1 MILNLVDRRT
11 DRTLPEPTGDWFTQ
25 RLDRLKALAGQVG
38 PDGWAVDLVLVDDE
52 HMAGLNRR
60 FRGHDGVTDV
70 LSFSYLV
77 EPAGGPVD
85 LEAGRH
91 HAACDLALDP
101 SGFPAGAAAGE
112 PAVVGEVILAPG
124 FAVRR
129 CEQNG
134 WSVAGE
140 IPMLVVHGLLHVLGW
155 EHDDE
160 RKRQAMQDIEEA
172 VLASRQLTH
181 PLRPRS

>member
-1 MILNLVDRRT
+1 MPKI
-11 DRTLPEPTGDWFTQ
+11 
-25 RLDRLKALAGQVG
+25 G
-38 PDGWAVDLVLVDDE
+38 PGEWAVDLVLVDDDR
-52 HMAGLNRR
+52 MTGLNDR
-60 FRGHDGVTDV
+60 FRDSDRVTDV

-77 EPAGGPVD
+77 APDAGPAD
-85 LEAGRH
+85 LPAGRH
-91 HAACDLALDP
+91 HAACDLALDR
-101 SGFPAGAAAGE
+101 SGFPEAPTPGE

-124 FAVRR
+124 FVARR
-129 CEQNG
+129 CGENG
-134 WSVAGE
+134 WPVELE

-160 RKRQAMQDIEEA
+160 HQRQAMQDIEEA